1 MPELVNDKSD
11 FTIGIMEGDQ
21 YFPVI
26 MWNLKI
32 RSYISEKSNQYRAYG
47 CDVILQGIGGKKRY
61 LKFG

>member
-11 FTIGIMEGDQ
+11 FTIGLMDGDQ

-47 CDVILQGIGGKKRY
+47 CDVIL
-61 LKFG
+61 